1 MLKPP
6 KLLLSA
12 AGLLFIT
19 AIFSVSWRWAGN
31 SPVRAP
37 GSVSPAPTLS
47 PSRGPVDPS
56 FCGPLQIPLP
66 PPPIDSPY
74 GHHLYAA
81 TAKGR
86 VHPLPVLAALA
97 QLPPP
102 ASVPLNPAAVS
113 PTTAPALPVR
123 GTATAPPNPP
133 VDPANPQPHRGEYN
147 ETAEE
152 DVQTV
157 VLLLEEYRRAFGAM
171 PMGEQN
177 DEIVR
182 RLQGEN
188 PKGIAVLPKSHPN
201 LSPDGELLDRWGTP
215 YRFHP
220 ESAWLTT
227 VRSAGPDREMWTHD
241 DVLSELAMELSTANG
256 PLLSND

>member
-1 MLKPP
+1 MPP
-6 KLLLSA
+6 PSKLLLL
-12 AGLLFIT
+12 AGLLLI
-19 AIFSVSWRWAGN
+19 AAVFSMSWRWAGN
-31 SPVRAP
+31 ASARAP
-37 GSVSPAPTLS
+37 GISGPAALS
-47 PSRGPVDPS
+47 STRGPVDPA
-56 FCGPLQIPLP
+56 FCGPLQTPLP
-66 PPPIDSPY
+66 PPSIDSIY

-81 TAKGR
+81 SAKGR
-86 VHPLPVLAALA
+86 VHPLPVMEALA

-102 ASVPLNPAAVS
+102 APVADRTPAGPS
-113 PTTAPALPVR
+113 PAIAAPAFIAGRAAGASLAPA
-123 GTATAPPNPP
+123 GTASPP
-133 VDPANPQPHRGEYN
+133 PHRGEYH

-157 VLLLEEYRRAFGAM
+157 VVLLEEYRRAFGAM

-188 PKGIAVLPKSHPN
+188 PKGIAVLPKNHPN
-201 LSPDGELLDRWGTP
+201 ISPDGDLLDRWGTP

-227 VRSAGPDREMWTHD
+227 VRSAGPDREMWTAD
-241 DVLSELAMELSTANG
+241 DIISEQTPLEEADALTAG
-256 PLLSND
+256 F